1 MAHRMRVKPTVGDL
15 LVIAAVCLLALL
27 MFLIPVFANRSAS
40 YVRVTT
46 EFGETSFLISLDG
59 DFSRTIE
66 SAGYALTVTISNGTV
81 CVSDYLLRS
90 CLCQQRNDF
99 SRRRGYYLRAC
110 GRDGGDPFGWGGGG
124 LCHRLIAK

>member
-66 SAGYALTVTISNGTV
+66 SAGYALTVTVSNGTV
-81 CVSDYLLRS
+81 CVSDSTCSDRVCVNS
-90 CLCQQRNDF
+90 GTI
-99 SRRRGYYLRAC
+99 SR
-110 GRDGGDPFGWGGGG
+110 GGEVIICAPAGVTVEILSAGEEADYVIG
-124 LCHRLIAK
+124 